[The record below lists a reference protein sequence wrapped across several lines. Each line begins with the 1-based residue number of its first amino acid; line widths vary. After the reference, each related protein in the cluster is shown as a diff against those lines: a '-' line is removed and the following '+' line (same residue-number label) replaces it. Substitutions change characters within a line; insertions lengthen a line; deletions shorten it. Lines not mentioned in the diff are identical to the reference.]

1 MGIKGQDLKGVGL
14 NNFDEIVYQ
23 YVLIAIVF

>member
-1 MGIKGQDLKGVGL
+1 MGIKGQDLEGVGL